1 MSVISKT
8 MSMLKARPATKLF
21 AAGFLAVMLVGC
33 LKFPLGDPA
42 ASKLDSRLEGS
53 WLYQTDDER
62 AIARI
67 YPFDAHTYCVEWID
81 FGKEGDS
88 YKIRSR
94 ELYKAWLTDVKKHT
108 FITLEPLAS
117 RLSNAS
123 EDSKMFTIFR
133 LDFGDKTINAVPI
146 KDDFEALKDAKSGAD
161 VTATITKEVENP
173 ALYGDAAAEFRK
185 LDPEK
190 DAELLKQMTQ
200 MP

>member
-1 MSVISKT
+1 MSLISR
-8 MSMLKARPATKLF
+8 SISALKSRPALKLV
-21 AAGFLAVMLVGC
+21 AAIVLAITLAGC

-42 ASKLDSRLEGS
+42 TSKLDSRLEGS
-53 WLYQTDDER
+53 WFYQTDDER
-62 AIARI
+62 AMARI
-67 YPFDAHTYCVEWID
+67 YPFDAHTYVVEWID
-81 FGKEGDS
+81 FGKDGDA

-133 LDFGDKTINAVPI
+133 LDFGNNTIKATPI
-146 KDDFEALKDAKSGAD
+146 KDDFEALKEAKSGAD

-173 ALYGDAAAEFRK
+173 ALYGDAPADFRK
-185 LDPEK
+185 LDAEK
-190 DAELLKQMTQ
+190 DAELLKQMSQ

>member
-1 MSVISKT
+1 MSLISKT
-8 MSMLKARPATKLF
+8 ISAQKVRRVLQLITAAVF
-21 AAGFLAVMLVGC
+21 AFTLIGC

-42 ASKLDSRLEGS
+42 TSKLDSRLEGS
-53 WLYQTDDER
+53 WFYQTEDER
-62 AIARI
+62 AMARV

-133 LDFGDKTINAVPI
+133 LDFGDKSIKATPI
-146 KDDFEALKDAKSGAD
+146 KDDFDALKEAKSGAD

-173 ALYGDAAAEFRK
+173 ALYSDAPAEFRK

-190 DAELLKQMTQ
+190 DVELLKQMTQ